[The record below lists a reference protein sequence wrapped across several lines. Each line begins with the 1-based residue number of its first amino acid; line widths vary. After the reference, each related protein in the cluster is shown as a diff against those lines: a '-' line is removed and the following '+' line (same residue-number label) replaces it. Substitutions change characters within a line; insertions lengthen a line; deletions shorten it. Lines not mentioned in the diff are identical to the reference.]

1 MQLIYLSNYFNHHQ
15 KPLSDAFYDKLEGK
29 YFFIETTN
37 IPEERKKLG
46 YKELDAPYVI
56 KYFTNKQY
64 VDSLIMKA
72 DVVIIGEAPVHMV
85 KNRLKRG
92 LMTFHDNERRY
103 KSIIK
108 YLKWPIYTM
117 KSLILNNGYLLCA
130 SAFASRD
137 FRLSGMTPSK
147 CYKWGYFTEVKDL
160 NITSILENKESM
172 LCSAKKISLLWVAR
186 FISWKHPELVVDLAL
201 RLRDS
206 GYGFHI
212 NMIGTGLMYE
222 KIQNMI
228 NSLNLGNYIT
238 LLGSMS
244 PAEVRKHME
253 ASDIFLATSDQ
264 NEGWGATIN
273 ESMSSG
279 CAVVASHTIGA
290 VPFLIRHRF
299 NGLIYESNNSADLFN
314 KVKWLMDNGN
324 RRKEISTEAYM
335 TMKKLWHPDR
345 ACESF
350 INLVNALR
358 RGENNPIQNG
368 PCSAAPIYQNKW
380 FNNTEELA

>member
-1 MQLIYLSNYFNHHQ
+1 MYIVYLSNYFNHHQ
-15 KPLSDAFYDKLEGK
+15 KPLSDAFYAKTNGE
-29 YFFIETTN
+29 YIFVETTS
-37 IPEERKKLG
+37 IPNERKQLG
-46 YKELDAPYVI
+46 YKELEAPYVLRYSENRI
-56 KYFTNKQY
+56 L
-64 VDSLIMKA
+64 VDSLIMSA
-72 DVVIIGEAPVHMV
+72 DVVIIGEAPVRMV
-85 KNRLKRG
+85 AKRLRQR
-92 LMTFHDNERRY
+92 LLTFHDNERRY
-103 KSIIK
+103 KSLIK
-108 YLKWPIYTM
+108 YLKWPIYTF
-117 KSLILNNGYLLCA
+117 KSLFLNQGHLLCA
-130 SAFASRD
+130 SAFAARD
-137 FRLSGMTPSK
+137 FRLSGMQTSK
-147 CYKWGYFTEVKDL
+147 CYKWGYFTEVKNFDIEEL
-160 NITSILENKESM
+160 MMRKQSKVSEDQVPSILW
-172 LCSAKKISLLWVAR
+172 AAR
-186 FISWKHPELVVDLAL
+186 FIKLKHPELVVILADKL
-201 RLRDS
+201 RYA
-206 GYGFHI
+206 GYKFHI
-212 NMIGTGLMYE
+212 NMIGTGPMVE
-222 KIQNMI
+222 DIKDMI
-228 NSLNLGNYIT
+228 IAKNLEGYIN

-244 PAEVRKHME
+244 PEDVRTYME
-253 ASDIFLATSDQ
+253 TSDIFLATSDQ